1 MPLFAFD
8 KFWQS
13 KFAFVE
19 CEFWPASPHHKLS
32 VSYVSFQIEKE
43 AQTWLDSDS
52 DEEGEKKPEETRM
65 EEAPASAE
73 SGEPQPGTSK
83 DSEEMEGSPMP
94 AEESEMEGLEGA
106 VGGAVGGSD

>member
-1 MPLFAFD
+1 
-8 KFWQS
+8 
-13 KFAFVE
+13 
-19 CEFWPASPHHKLS
+19 
-32 VSYVSFQIEKE
+32 
-43 AQTWLDSDS
+43 
-52 DEEGEKKPEETRM
+52 M

-106 VGGAVGGSD
+106 VGGAVGGSDWCDIAVVTCLLLYSQLTYAFTYQASVWYMFQQASYCGVESIDIS